1 MTDQI
6 KKRFRGYMSLLQHSN
21 HAWQVWQDFVEM
33 AALSIMQSVEYSES
47 REERYM
53 QTVGRYTHD
62 EAQVFP
68 KMLACVV
75 EALECQYC
83 DFLGDVFMEMELGN
97 KWTGQFFTPY
107 NLCELMA
114 SLTIDMKAFDDGR
127 VVTMNE
133 PTVGGGAMVIAAC
146 EYLKEKGINY
156 QKQLKVRVQDVSYV
170 AFCMSYIQLS
180 LIGCNAEVVL
190 GDTLSCECREMF
202 ITPINKVHMIGAM

>member
-1 MTDQI
+1 MDSDF
-6 KKRFRGYMSLLQHSN
+6 KKRFKGHMSILQHSH

-75 EALECQYC
+75 EALEAQYC
-83 DFLGDVFMEMELGN
+83 DFLGEVFMEMELGN

-107 NLCELMA
+107 NLCDLLA
-114 SLTIDMKAFDDGR
+114 SLTIDLRAFDDGN

-133 PTVGGGAMVIAAC
+133 PAVGGGAMVIAAC
-146 EYLKEKGINY
+146 DYLKGKGINY
-156 QKQLKVRVQDVSYV
+156 QRQLKVRVQDVSYV

-202 ITPINKVHMIGAM
+202 ITPINKMQMIGAM